1 MKDMS
6 NEVEAAADSI
16 GLSTALMSVMMFVSD
31 RLNVVNINQWL
42 ITVTSIGGIVWVV
55 FKIRGQYLDNKL
67 KQRELDKNN

>member
-1 MKDMS
+1 MS
-6 NEVEAAADSI
+6 NEVEAVADSI

-31 RLNVVNINQWL
+31 RLDVVNINQWL

-67 KQRELDKNN
+67 KQRQLDKDE

>member
-1 MKDMS
+1 MS

>member
-1 MKDMS
+1 MS

-16 GLSTALMSVMMFVSD
+16 GATTTIMSVMMFVWD
-31 RLNVVNINQWL
+31 RLNVVDINQWL

-67 KQRELDKNN
+67 KQRELDKDN